1 MIGVKVSLFFLTIIA
16 VRFIFIYINDI
27 GDKKIIKMKEL
38 IDFTD
43 YLRIY
48 SCDMKMPLEEILLK
62 FNFKS
67 NEIKN
72 ICDRLLDE
80 VKNNI
85 KKTSNEKSLSCF
97 IKESAMTP
105 DDFNTIFAEIIYYY
119 GNTYSDILEKKLI
132 MTIKEMEH
140 SMGEY
145 EDYHKEKKNLYN
157 KVSIL
162 FGCLAAVI
170 LV

>member
-1 MIGVKVSLFFLTIIA
+1 MIGVKVSLFFLTIIT

-48 SCDMKMPLEEILLK
+48 SCDMKMPFEEILLK

-72 ICDRLLDE
+72 ICNRLLDE

-85 KKTSNEKSLSCF
+85 KKNCNEKSLSCF
-97 IKESAMTP
+97 IKESAMIQ
-105 DDFNTIFAEIIYYY
+105 DDFNTIFVEIVCYY
-119 GNTYSDILEKKLI
+119 GSTYSDILEKKLI
-132 MTIKEMEH
+132 MTIKEMDH
-140 SMGEY
+140 SMREY

-162 FGCLAAVI
+162 FGCLTAVI